1 MNESEGLEL
10 SVCYAL
16 FNGYLTHEAKTNITH
31 FIDYLTRSGL
41 GDNTLEVTLAKLVRD
56 NDAINLNEHLL
67 MNNLPEMSS
76 KAMDKVIGKIM
87 EFKGLPASDIA
98 QYRNT
103 FRRICENE
111 IILKSNEIADTTER
125 LNFIRQTDYKDQF
138 SQTIK
143 IDSFE
148 EAASR
153 DEDPLNGSGIKS
165 SIQMINDC
173 SPIGEYLNAQL
184 VCVSGKPG
192 CFAEFVEVTTDKGF
206 INFRDL
212 CKRFEA
218 GEEFRTVSYHNGE
231 FIPTKIKDVFISK
244 HVDELL
250 TLTFEDGS
258 AVKCTRDHKFLTKM
272 NGWVAAEDLTYSDV
286 IEDAKTKGYIGIIDK
301 KLQKLDFEVPVY
313 DLEVDHECHNFALS
327 NGAIA
332 HNSGKSLF
340 AMAESIEACK
350 AGKRVMYVAAG
361 DLVPSDFLIR
371 MSAQALHIPVSEVYN
386 NPKHYIEKTIEILG
400 GKFKFTCVP
409 SQVLQAE
416 ELVNYFMAR
425 IDDFDMFVVD
435 YDTNIATGAE
445 SMYDAGGV
453 LYDEL
458 TKLSRAGGGKL
469 VFILSQPKINFY
481 DNDYIPLQG
490 LAESSRK
497 QQILDMQITI
507 GKAPK
512 SAYSTGY
519 IAVVK
524 NRRGKMDKVPYQISS
539 SLNHVEIHPS
549 RYDTISA
556 NPVEPT
562 AWQNSYEYIKKESNS
577 FANGEKEGLSNKEDA
592 DMAFKEL
599 VASPPPSITPEPSQG
614 NVTNETKLPF

>member
-1 MNESEGLEL
+1 MENERLEL

-16 FNGYLTHEAKTNITH
+16 FNGYLTHEAKTNINH
-31 FIDYLTRSGL
+31 FLDYLTRSGL
-41 GDNTLEVTLAKLVRD
+41 GENTLEVTLTKLVRD

-67 MNNLPEMSS
+67 VNNLPEMNP

-87 EFKGLPASDIA
+87 EFKNLPASDIA

-103 FRRICENE
+103 FRKICENE

-125 LNFIRQTDYKDQF
+125 LNFIRNTDYKDQF
-138 SQTIK
+138 SQTIR

-148 EAASR
+148 EAAGR
-153 DEDPLNGSGIKS
+153 DEDPLNSSGIKS
-165 SIQMINDC
+165 SIKMINEC
-173 SPIGEYLNAQL
+173 SPVGEYLNAQL

-192 CFAEFVEVTTDKGF
+192 CFAEFVEVKTDKGN

-212 CKRFEA
+212 HRRIRE
-218 GEEFRTVSYHNGE
+218 GESFKVDSFHEGE
-231 FIPTKIKDVFISK
+231 FIVTEVKDVFISK
-244 HVDELL
+244 EVDELIK
-250 TLTFEDGS
+250 LTFEDGS
-258 AVKCTRDHKFLTKM
+258 MIKCTRDHKFLTKM
-272 NGWVAAEDLTYSDV
+272 DGWMAAEDLTMQDS
-286 IEDAKTKGYIGIIDK
+286 IEDALSKTFIRVVEKS
-301 KLQKLDFEVPVY
+301 LEKLDFTVPVY
-313 DLEVDHECHNFALS
+313 DLEVDHECHNFALA
-327 NGAIA
+327 NGAIV

-340 AMAESIEACK
+340 AMSESIEACK

-361 DLVPSDFLIR
+361 DLVASDFLIR
-371 MSAQALHIPVSEVYN
+371 MSAQALHVPVGDVYN
-386 NPKHYIEKTIEILG
+386 NPKHYIDKTTEILG

-409 SQVLQAE
+409 SQTLQAE

-425 IDDFDMFVVD
+425 IDDFDMLVVD

-469 VFILSQPKINFY
+469 VFILSQPKITFY

-512 SAYSTGY
+512 SAYNTGY

-539 SLNHVEIHPS
+539 SLNHVEINPT
-549 RYDTISA
+549 RYDSISA
-556 NPVEPT
+556 NPIEPT
-562 AWQNSYEYIKKESNS
+562 EWQKSYEYIVQDSQS
-577 FANGEKEGLSNKEDA
+577 FNLGEKDGFSDKEA
-592 DMAFKEL
+592 AKEAFVNL
-599 VASPPPSITPEPSQG
+599 VAEQPAEEQ
-614 NVTNETKLPF
+614 NLDQLPF